1 MFLINRF
8 TKPKKFNR
16 PFYILIFL
24 LFFLVSAH
32 LTLFANSSKKGER
45 FNLLLITIDTLRAD
59 RVSCYNSSYVKT
71 PNIDGLA
78 KKGILFTR
86 CFAHNSLTLP
96 SHANILLGTTPLFH
110 GVHDNVNFEVK
121 DEFLTLAEHLKG
133 YGYSTGAFVSSTTLD
148 SRYGL
153 EQGFDVY
160 DDEFKPKGIPKFERA
175 ERRADSV
182 IHNAQDWLG
191 QQKSPWFLWVHLFD
205 PHNPYEPPN
214 PFHIPYDKNPYEGEV
229 AYIDFILGKLF
240 DFLTKSGTYE
250 NTLIVFTSDHGESLG
265 QHGEKT
271 HGLLVYNSAI
281 WIPLILYI
289 PGVQSGKINQNTSHI
304 DIFPTVCDYLN
315 VDKPD
320 FLQGISI
327 LPAIKGEKLPQRKI
341 YFESLMPYYNL
352 GSAPLKGY
360 IENNIKFF
368 DTPIPE
374 LYDLDKDF
382 EENEN
387 LAKTKNLA
395 EYRRNLEDIIRNL
408 SHPERKS
415 ARSKLD
421 INKLEKLKSLGYIVN
436 PMSSTRDDYGPED
449 DIKSIL
455 PLYNKIMDAFLLKEE
470 EKIDEGIKQL
480 KLIVGGQKK
489 MDLAFSSLAKLYKE
503 SGRLPEALKVLREG
517 LQQYPSSYEIISRYS
532 RYLIDGEQ
540 YDEVIK
546 ILDSRSLFQMEQ
558 GPLLWYYI
566 GIAHLKKGDPEKAVQ
581 ALERAVSIDDEFI
594 DAIYSLGSI
603 HFSLSLNTKIDNHL
617 AQSIKYLERVLEI
630 DPHHTEAHNSL
641 GAAYLQGGY
650 LEEAISS
657 WEKALE
663 QNPKLGRIYY
673 YLGIAYYQK
682 GKMNESLAYLITYKA
697 IYYHKISYIERQ
709 RLDKFIATVAEK
721 TI

>member
-1 MFLINRF
+1 MFLIKRF
-8 TKPKKFNR
+8 MRSKNFNR
-16 PFYILIFL
+16 SFYFLIFL

-32 LTLFANSSKKGER
+32 LTLFANSNKKGER

-110 GVHDNVNFEVK
+110 GIHDNVNFVVK

-160 DDEFKPKGIPKFERA
+160 DDEFKPKGSLKFERA

-182 IHNAQDWLG
+182 INNAQDWLG

-205 PHNPYEPPN
+205 PHFPYEPPD
-214 PFHIPYDKNPYEGEV
+214 PFRIPYDKNPYEGEV
-229 AYIDFILGKLF
+229 AYVDFILGKLF
-240 DFLTKSGTYE
+240 DFLTKSGSYE

-271 HGLLVYNSAI
+271 HGILAYNSII

-289 PGVQSGKINQNTSHI
+289 PGVQSGKINQNTSHV

-320 FLQGISI
+320 FLQGIST

-341 YFESLMPYYNL
+341 YFESLMPYYSL
-352 GSAPLKGY
+352 GSAPLRGY

-387 LAKTKNLA
+387 LAETKNLA
-395 EYRRNLEDIIRNL
+395 EYRRHLEDIIGNL

-421 INKLEKLKSLGYIVN
+421 IKTLEGLRSLGYIAN
-436 PMSSTRDDYGPED
+436 PGSSTKDNFGPED
-449 DIKSIL
+449 DVKVIL
-455 PLYNKIMDAFLLKEE
+455 PLYTKIMDAFMLKEVG
-470 EKIDEGIKQL
+470 KIDEGIKQL
-480 KLIVGGQKK
+480 QLIIGSQRK
-489 MDLAFSSLAKLYKE
+489 MDFAFSNLAKLYKE
-503 SGRLPEALKVLREG
+503 SGRLPEALKILREG

-532 RYLIDGEQ
+532 RYLIDAEQ

-558 GPLLWYYI
+558 DPLLWYYK
-566 GIAHLKKGDPEKAVQ
+566 GKAHLKKGDPEKAVQ
-581 ALERAVSIDDEFI
+581 ALDKAVSIDDEFI
-594 DAIYSLGSI
+594 EAIYTLGST
-603 HFSLSLNTKIDNHL
+603 HFSLSLSTKIDNHL
-617 AQSIKYLERVLEI
+617 TQSIKHLERILEI
-630 DPHHTEAHNSL
+630 DPRHTGALNSL

-650 LEEAISS
+650 LDKAISS

-663 QNPKLGRIYY
+663 LNPKLGKIYY
-673 YLGIAYYQK
+673 YLGIAYYKK
-682 GKMNESLAYLITYKA
+682 GKMKESLAFLKKYKA
-697 IYYHKISYIERQ
+697 TYYHKISSIEQ
-709 RLDKFIATVAEK
+709 KRLDKLIAAVAAK
-721 TI
+721 TK